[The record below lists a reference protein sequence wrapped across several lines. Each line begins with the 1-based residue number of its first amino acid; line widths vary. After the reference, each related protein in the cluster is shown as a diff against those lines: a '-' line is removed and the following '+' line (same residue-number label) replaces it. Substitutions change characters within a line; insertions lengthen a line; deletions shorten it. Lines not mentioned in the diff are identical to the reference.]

1 MQAQVQVNIQSIINP
16 VYKHYGFYYT
26 GSQINNSFNLFRNDW
41 DAVLLERLL
50 ANKIIELAPHHGGK
64 NAGIGAV

>member
-1 MQAQVQVNIQSIINP
+1 VQAQVQVRIQSIINP

-26 GSQINNSFNLFRNDW
+26 GSQINNSFNLFRKDW

-50 ANKIIELAPHHGGK
+50 GRPSQINGRLWHELVGK
-64 NAGIGAV
+64 